1 MFDGWHRRLMSRS
14 FVTFRISL
22 LRSLAVHSPTQYT
35 APLCS
40 WLLVYVSCTLA
51 LRIEAVQ

>member
-1 MFDGWHRRLMSRS
+1 MFDGWHRRLMFRS
-14 FVTFRISL
+14 FDTLRIPL

-35 APLCS
+35 VPLCS
-40 WLLVYVSCTLA
+40 WLLVSVSCTLA